1 MSLDRSLKVQSG
13 LTRSRNVLTRS
24 ERLVAL
30 KDEERWDENKSVFGL
45 PKVRQRKQSSAG
57 KKEAKAPA
65 AAAAGAPGAA
75 PAAAAPAADA
85 AKGKAKK

>member
-24 ERLVAL
+24 ERLTVL
-30 KDEERWDENKSVFGL
+30 KDEERWDESKSVFGL

-65 AAAAGAPGAA
+65 AEGAATGAAAPS
-75 PAAAAPAADA
+75 AAAPAADA
-85 AKGKAKK
+85 SKTKAKK

>member
-1 MSLDRSLKVQSG
+1 MSLDRSLKVQAG

-24 ERLVAL
+24 ERLVTL
-30 KDEERWDENKSVFGL
+30 KDEERWDPSKSVFGL

-57 KKEAKAPA
+57 KKEAKTPA
-65 AAAAGAPGAA
+65 AAAAPGAA
-75 PAAAAPAADA
+75 PAAAPAPEA

>member
-24 ERLVAL
+24 ERLTVL
-30 KDEERWDENKSVFGL
+30 KDEERWDESKSVFGL

-65 AAAAGAPGAA
+65 AEGAA
-75 PAAAAPAADA
+75 PVAAAPAADA
-85 AKGKAKK
+85 AKAKPKK